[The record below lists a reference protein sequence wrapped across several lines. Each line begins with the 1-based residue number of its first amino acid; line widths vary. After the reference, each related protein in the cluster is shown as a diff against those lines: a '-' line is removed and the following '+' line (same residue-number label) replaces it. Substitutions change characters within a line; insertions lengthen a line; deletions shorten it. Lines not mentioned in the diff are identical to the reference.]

1 IDRVR
6 NIKLNVEHQLKE
18 EVQFKLPYQTDSTM
32 YKYSDIEKTKMMNLN
47 TSYGYIAAED
57 IVPYPPG
64 IPVILKGENIRKEI
78 VDSLLQWIDRGG
90 RVEGIL

>member
-1 IDRVR
+1 
-6 NIKLNVEHQLKE
+6 
-18 EVQFKLPYQTDSTM
+18 
-32 YKYSDIEKTKMMNLN
+32 MMNLN

-78 VDSLLQWIDRGG
+78 VYSLLQWIDRGG
-90 RVEGIL
+90 RVEGILNKQIKVKDEQ

>member
-1 IDRVR
+1 
-6 NIKLNVEHQLKE
+6 
-18 EVQFKLPYQTDSTM
+18 
-32 YKYSDIEKTKMMNLN
+32 MMNLN

-78 VDSLLQWIDRGG
+78 VYSFTMD
-90 RVEGIL
+90 